1 MTSSSK
7 SSKSNQPTKKSSN
20 KVITPDKAKEALW
33 KRGNL
38 QFKLN
43 KTQKELYDFVR
54 NNPQQI
60 LVIAASRRLGK
71 SFFLLTLAFEECLKR
86 PNTIVKYAAQTTKD
100 VVNNIAKH
108 LIKEITKDCP
118 KELIPVYHS
127 HHYTLTFPNG
137 SQIHFSGTEQG
148 RAENL
153 RGSNAHLCIIDEAGF
168 CNDLPYIVKSVMFPL
183 TTLTKGKIILA
194 STPSK
199 SPDHPFIAMM
209 HEAEA
214 EGRLIKKTIYDNPML
229 TKEDIERIANE
240 IGGIDSVEFRREY
253 LVEPITSEEDAVI
266 PEFTE
271 EVQLDIVREYNKPPY
286 YVGYVGMDIG
296 GKDLTAIIFGYY
308 DFANA
313 RIVIEDELV
322 YDKKA
327 LSDDIAAGIKIK
339 EKDVFKGA
347 VKVFRYSDNN
357 NIILINDL
365 AIKHEIYFHPSPK
378 DDKDAALNDLR
389 LRIKSRK
396 LIINPRCKNLIAHL
410 KSAIWAKNKKSF
422 ARSSQFGHYD
432 CIDALLYLV
441 RNINYNFNPYPENF
455 TIIENT
461 KDSTIF
467 NLKQNKVDN
476 VDVKTYFKDLFVSRN
491 PFLKR
496 RRF

>member
-1 MTSSSK
+1 MKNSSK
-7 SSKSNQPTKKSSN
+7 SPKSPQQTITN
-20 KVITPDKAKEALW
+20 KVITPEKAKEALW

-43 KTQKELYDFVR
+43 KTQKELYDFVK

-71 SFFLLTLAFEECLKR
+71 SYFLLTLAFEECLKR

-108 LIKEITKDCP
+108 LIKEITQDCP
-118 KELIPVYHS
+118 KELLPVYHS

-168 CNDLPYIVKSVMFPL
+168 CNDLHYIVKSVMFPL

-199 SPDHPFIAMM
+199 SPDHPFISMM
-209 HEAEA
+209 YEAEV
-214 EGRLIKKTIYDNPML
+214 EGRLIKKTIYDNPMI
-229 TKEDIERIANE
+229 TPEDIERIANE

-266 PEFTE
+266 PEFTK
-271 EVQLDIVREYNKPPY
+271 EVELDIVKEYLKPPY

-296 GKDLTAIIFGYY
+296 GKDLTAILFGYY

-313 RIVIEDELV
+313 RIIIEDELI

-327 LSDDIAAGIKIK
+327 LSDDIAAGIKLK
-339 EKDVFKGA
+339 ENELFRDA
-347 VKVFRYSDNN
+347 VKIFRYCDNN

-378 DDKDAALNDLR
+378 DDKEAALNDLR

-396 LIINPRCKNLIAHL
+396 LIINPKCRNLIAHL

-432 CIDALLYLV
+432 CIDALLYMV

-455 TIIENT
+455 NIIETTNQITKFNINT
-461 KDSTIF
+461 NVIK
-467 NLKQNKVDN
+467 NN
-476 VDVKTYFKDLFVSRN
+476 VDVKDYFKNLFVSRN
-491 PFLKR
+491 PFLRKR
-496 RRF
+496 RF